1 MSQSQLIA
9 DLSTSANGLLKKH
22 LADLTDA
29 ELMTRPV
36 PGANHGL
43 WQLAHLARFEGML
56 AKLLSPDHPFAL
68 PAVFAE
74 VGGKN
79 TAGVDDPE
87 KFPTKAEV
95 LDVLDKAHAAQ
106 LAGLPKLSDDDLA
119 QPAPEQFRS
128 FAPRLG
134 DLIAMGPM
142 HAMLHLGQIQVLRR
156 KLGKPNVF

>member
-9 DLSTSANGLLKKH
+9 DLSKNANGLLHKH

-29 ELMTRPV
+29 DLMTRPA
-36 PGANHGL
+36 PAANHGL

-56 AKLLSPDHPFAL
+56 AKLVSPDHPFAL
-68 PAVFAE
+68 PAVYAE

-79 TAGVDDPE
+79 TAGVDDPAR
-87 KFPTKAEV
+87 FPTKAEV
-95 LDVLDKAHAAQ
+95 MAVLDGAHAAQ
-106 LAGLPKLSDDDLA
+106 LAGLPKLTDAELA
-119 QPAPEQFRS
+119 EPSPEQFRG

-134 DLIAMGPM
+134 DLLAMGPM

-156 KLGKPNVF
+156 TLGKPNVF